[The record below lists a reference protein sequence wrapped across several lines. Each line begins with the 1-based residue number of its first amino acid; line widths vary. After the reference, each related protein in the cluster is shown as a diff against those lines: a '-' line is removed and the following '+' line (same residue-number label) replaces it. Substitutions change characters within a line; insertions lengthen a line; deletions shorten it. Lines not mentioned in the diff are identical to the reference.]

1 MWAKV
6 VEYQSSGVPCVE
18 LIDTAQAGGDRNIGQ
33 ELVKQGMARWME
45 EEEGGSD
52 TGITQTRDN

>member
-6 VEYQSSGVPCVE
+6 VEYQSSGVQCVE
-18 LIDTAQAGGDRNIGQ
+18 LIDTAQAGGDRNIGH
-33 ELVKQGMARWME
+33 ELFKQGLASWVE
-45 EEEGGSD
+45 EEKGSN